1 MKKILIV
8 PTLGLNLEG
17 ITSVIHN
24 YTNFMDRSGLQLHF
38 MTYGELNP
46 ALREKFE
53 KLGEIL
59 FVSDRKQSTLAYV
72 KDYVALLKSRSFD
85 VVHIHGNSGTM
96 LIEVLLAKLCG
107 VRTVMVQAHSTRTNH
122 PFVNAVLKRPMMWLC
137 RDCIASSDASGQW
150 LYGKHPYTLL
160 NNAIE
165 VDNFRFDAAA
175 REAYRKEFGIR
186 DEEFLVG
193 HHESA

>member
-72 KDYVALLKSRSFD
+72 KDYVALLNVSLLLLCPTDMPDTSSSYCSSIRCSVSMSSARRIFPCLSATALA
-85 VVHIHGNSGTM
+85 NS
-96 LIEVLLAKLCG
+96 
-107 VRTVMVQAHSTRTNH
+107 S
-122 PFVNAVLKRPMMWLC
+122 
-137 RDCIASSDASGQW
+137 
-150 LYGKHPYTLL
+150 
-160 NNAIE
+160 
-165 VDNFRFDAAA
+165 
-175 REAYRKEFGIR
+175 
-186 DEEFLVG
+186 
-193 HHESA
+193 